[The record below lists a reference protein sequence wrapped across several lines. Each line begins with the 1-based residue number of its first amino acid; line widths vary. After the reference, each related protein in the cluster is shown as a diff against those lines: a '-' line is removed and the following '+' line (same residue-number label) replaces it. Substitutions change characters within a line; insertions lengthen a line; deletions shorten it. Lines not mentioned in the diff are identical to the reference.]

1 MVGLS
6 RVLNAGFYSKWTICF
21 QDVAAPHQASIEQ
34 YNIVKYLGGSGPYI
48 QNSGYGISTDIP
60 EKCTIEQVQMI
71 SRHGERFPSKGDG
84 KYFNSVMEVFKRY
97 GEFHGDLS
105 F

>member
-1 MVGLS
+1 
-6 RVLNAGFYSKWTICF
+6 
-21 QDVAAPHQASIEQ
+21 
-34 YNIVKYLGGSGPYI
+34 
-48 QNSGYGISTDIP
+48 
-60 EKCTIEQVQMI
+60 MI